1 MVRMLIVPNM
11 ITGGWND
18 IFCQKNTG
26 ILTFETWQFQ
36 QQNVNN
42 GAWEYGVGALFCPQ
56 KEISVAIG
64 ELSQYDV

>member
-1 MVRMLIVPNM
+1 MSGM
-11 ITGGWND
+11 I
-18 IFCQKNTG
+18 FFVKKNTE
-26 ILTFETWQFQ
+26 ILTFENWQFQ

-42 GAWEYGVGALFCPQ
+42 GAWEYGVEALFCPQ